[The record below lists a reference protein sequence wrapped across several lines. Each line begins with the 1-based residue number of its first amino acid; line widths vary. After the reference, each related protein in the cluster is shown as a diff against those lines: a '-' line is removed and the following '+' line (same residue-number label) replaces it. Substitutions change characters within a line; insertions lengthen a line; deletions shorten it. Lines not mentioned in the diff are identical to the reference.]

1 MSASSVTPRSSGDRS
16 LREVAAAFLSRRG
29 LQRWPPAI
37 DASTFLA
44 WATREGVVGLLYA
57 RACGEDVAPGLPP
70 ALLEGLRAGAHRQA
84 AMEVAQRGE
93 LRRLVA
99 AIRTSGVEMLL
110 MKGASLAYDVYPDPA
125 WRVRSD
131 VDLLIRAAGDRD
143 RVRSCLDEL
152 GYVCEPQVSGRFAT
166 HQFHGARVDAQGIRH
181 LCDVHWK
188 IANPQRFADAILFDE
203 LAQAAV
209 EIPALG
215 PDARG
220 LGRAHALWLACVHR
234 VAHHA
239 DRDALPWLY
248 DVHLLVE
255 ALDAGDTARF
265 ITLAARTGVRRI
277 CLSAVLLAR
286 ARFGT
291 NIPQTALAAL
301 EAEPIDEPSAV
312 FLRPGL
318 RPFDVLLDD
327 LRVLASWRARLT
339 LLKEHL
345 FPSAAYVRQTYAQ
358 GSSAPLP
365 WLLSVASSAAR
376 RSGSA
381 SGAVRRGRRPATRCP
396 SRRRTRPG

>member
-1 MSASSVTPRSSGDRS
+1 MPASFVTLAPRSSADAS
-16 LREVAAAFLSRRG
+16 LREVAAAVLSRRG
-29 LQRWPPAI
+29 LQHWPPAI

-44 WATREGVVGLLYA
+44 WAAKEGVLGLLHA
-57 RACGEDVAPGLPP
+57 KVRAEGAAPDLPP
-70 ALLEGLRAGAHRQA
+70 TLLEGFRSGAHRQA
-84 AMEVAQRGE
+84 ALEVAQRAE
-93 LRRLVA
+93 LRRLA
-99 AIRTSGVEMLL
+99 AASGASGLEMLL
-110 MKGASLAYDVYPDPA
+110 MKGASLAYDVYPNPA

-131 VDLLIRAAGDRD
+131 VDVLIRAGDRD
-143 RVRSCLDEL
+143 RFRSCLGEI
-152 GYVCEPQVSGRFAT
+152 GYVCEPQVAGRLAT
-166 HQFHGARVDAQGIRH
+166 YQFHAARVDAHGVRH

-188 IANPQRFADAILFDE
+188 IANPQRFADAMLFDE

-209 EIPALG
+209 GIPALG

-220 LGRAHALWLACVHR
+220 LGRVHALWLACVHR

-255 ALDAGDTARF
+255 ALDAGETARF
-265 ITLAARTGVRRI
+265 ITLAARTGIRRI
-277 CLSAVLLAR
+277 CSSTVLLAR

-301 EAEPIDEPSAV
+301 EAEPIDEPSTV
-312 FLRPGL
+312 FLRSGL

-345 FPSAAYVRQTYAQ
+345 FPSAAYVRQTYAH

-365 WLLSVASSAAR
+365 WLYIRRVVIGASRWFRFSAR
-376 RSGSA
+376 
-381 SGAVRRGRRPATRCP
+381 
-396 SRRRTRPG
+396 

>member
-1 MSASSVTPRSSGDRS
+1 MLASSVTLPSKSSDDAS
-16 LREVAAAFLSRRG
+16 VRELAAVFLSPHG
-29 LQRWPPAI
+29 LQNWPPAI
-37 DASTFLA
+37 NVSAFLA
-44 WATREGVVGLLYA
+44 WAAQEGVVGLLYDRT
-57 RACGEDVAPGLPP
+57 RADSAADLPP
-70 ALLEGLRAGAHRQA
+70 ALVEGLRSGAHRQA
-84 AMEVAQRGE
+84 AREVAQRGE

-110 MKGASLAYDVYPDPA
+110 MKGASLAYQVYPDPA
-125 WRVRSD
+125 WRVRAD
-131 VDLLIRAAGDRD
+131 VDVLIRAGDRD
-143 RVRSCLDEL
+143 RVRSCLDEI
-152 GYVCEPQVSGRFAT
+152 GYMCEPQVAGRFAT
-166 HQFHGARVDAQGIRH
+166 YQFHAAHVDAHGVRH

-188 IANPQRFADAILFDE
+188 IANPQRFANAILFDE

-209 EIPALG
+209 QIPALG

-239 DRDALPWLY
+239 DRDPLPWLY

-255 ALDAGDTARF
+255 ALDAADTARF

-277 CLSAVLLAR
+277 CLNTLVLAR
-286 ARFGT
+286 TRFGT
-291 NIPQTALAAL
+291 TMPQTALTAL
-301 EAEPIDEPSAV
+301 EAEPVDEPSAV
-312 FLRPGL
+312 FLSPGL

-345 FPSAAYVRQTYAQ
+345 FPSAAYVRYTYAQ

-365 WLLSVASSAAR
+365 WLY
-376 RSGSA
+376 
-381 SGAVRRGRRPATRCP
+381 VRRVVTGASKWFRR
-396 SRRRTRPG
+396 